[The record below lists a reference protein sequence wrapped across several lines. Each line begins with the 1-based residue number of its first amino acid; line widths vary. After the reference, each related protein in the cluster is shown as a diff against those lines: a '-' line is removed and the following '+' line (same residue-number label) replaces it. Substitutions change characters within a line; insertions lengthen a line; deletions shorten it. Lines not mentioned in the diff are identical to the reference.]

1 MYCIY
6 SAVPG
11 AAAEDTACAA
21 QVDVLY
27 RQIGQLKVENDLYE
41 GLGVKR
47 DPLLARAAMTP
58 A

>member
-1 MYCIY
+1 VYCIY

-27 RQIGQLKVENDLYE
+27 RQIGQLKVENDFLSRK
-41 GLGVKR
+41 LGK
-47 DPLLARAAMTP
+47 
-58 A
+58 